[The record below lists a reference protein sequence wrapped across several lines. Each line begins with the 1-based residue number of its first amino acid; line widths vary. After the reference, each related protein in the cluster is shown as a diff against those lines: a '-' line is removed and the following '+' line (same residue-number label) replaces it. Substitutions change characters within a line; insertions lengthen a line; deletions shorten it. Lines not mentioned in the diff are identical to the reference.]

1 MNAYEKLTF
10 NNKNI
15 SELHNQMCMLR
26 KANVLT
32 EDILKIFCEKLM
44 DIEADIEKE
53 IRVTTRIEK
62 IQNKNDAAAIIL
74 TNICIG
80 LGLIKRG
87 DCVFNF
93 INYIN
98 RDSNPM
104 AYQNCITLAE
114 NIIANTLE
122 KQINLRIKEGIK
134 AKRKI
139 HYFITAILFFGLGI
153 LIAC

>member
-1 MNAYEKLTF
+1 MDPYEKLTF

-15 SELHNQMCMLR
+15 TELHNQICMLR

-44 DIEADIEKE
+44 DIEADIENE
-53 IRVTTRIEK
+53 
-62 IQNKNDAAAIIL
+62 NDAAAIIL
-74 TNICIG
+74 TNICVG
-80 LGLIKRG
+80 LGLIKKG
-87 DCVFNF
+87 DWVFNF

-98 RDSNPM
+98 RNSNPI

-114 NIIANTLE
+114 NTIVNTLE

-134 AKRKI
+134 AKRKF

>member
-1 MNAYEKLTF
+1 MDPYEKLTF

-15 SELHNQMCMLR
+15 TELHNQICMLR

-44 DIEADIEKE
+44 DIEADIENE
-53 IRVTTRIEK
+53 
-62 IQNKNDAAAIIL
+62 NDAAAIIL
-74 TNICIG
+74 TNICVG
-80 LGLIKRG
+80 LGLIKKG
-87 DCVFNF
+87 DWVFNF

-98 RDSNPM
+98 RNSNPI
-104 AYQNCITLAE
+104 AYQNCITFAE
-114 NIIANTLE
+114 NTIVNTLE

-134 AKRKI
+134 AKRKF

>member
-1 MNAYEKLTF
+1 MVVDKTEVC
-10 NNKNI
+10 
-15 SELHNQMCMLR
+15 EV
-26 KANVLT
+26 VLLY
-32 EDILKIFCEKLM
+32 DF
-44 DIEADIEKE
+44 
-53 IRVTTRIEK
+53 EK
-62 IQNKNDAAAIIL
+62 IQNKNDAALIIL
-74 TNICIG
+74 TNICIN

-87 DCVFNF
+87 DWVFNF

-98 RDSNPM
+98 RDSHPM
-104 AYQNCITLAE
+104 AYQNCITFAE
-114 NIIANTLE
+114 NTIANTLE

>member
-1 MNAYEKLTF
+1 MNPYEKLTF

-15 SELHNQMCMLR
+15 TELHNQMCMLR

-32 EDILKIFCEKLM
+32 EDILKTFCEKLM

-53 IRVTTRIEK
+53 IKRTTRIKRIE
-62 IQNKNDAAAIIL
+62 NENDAATIIL
-74 TNICIG
+74 TNICVG
-80 LGLIKRG
+80 LGLIKKG
-87 DCVFNF
+87 DWVFNF

-98 RDSNPM
+98 RDLNPM

-114 NIIANTLE
+114 NTIANTLE

-134 AKRKI
+134 AKRKF
-139 HYFITAILFFGLGI
+139 HYFIIAILFFGLGI

>member
-1 MNAYEKLTF
+1 MDPYEKLTF

-15 SELHNQMCMLR
+15 TELHNQICMLR

-44 DIEADIEKE
+44 DIEADIENE
-53 IRVTTRIEK
+53 
-62 IQNKNDAAAIIL
+62 NDAAAIIL
-74 TNICIG
+74 TNICVG
-80 LGLIKRG
+80 LGLIKKG
-87 DCVFNF
+87 DWVFNF

-98 RDSNPM
+98 RDSNPI

-114 NIIANTLE
+114 NTIVNTLE

-134 AKRKI
+134 AKRKF

>member
-1 MNAYEKLTF
+1 MNTYEKLTF

-74 TNICIG
+74 TNICVG
-80 LGLIKRG
+80 LGLIKKG
-87 DCVFNF
+87 DDIFNF
-93 INYIN
+93 INSTN
-98 RDSNPM
+98 KHPNPM
-104 AYQNCITLAE
+104 AHLAYITIAE
-114 NIIANTLE
+114 NKLGDILKE
-122 KQINLRIKEGIK
+122 QIDLKIKEGIK
-134 AKRKI
+134 AKRKF

>member
-1 MNAYEKLTF
+1 MDPYEKLTF

-15 SELHNQMCMLR
+15 TELHNQICMLR

-44 DIEADIEKE
+44 DIEADIENE
-53 IRVTTRIEK
+53 
-62 IQNKNDAAAIIL
+62 NDAAAIIL
-74 TNICIG
+74 TNICVG
-80 LGLIKRG
+80 LGLIKKG
-87 DCVFNF
+87 DWVFNF

-98 RDSNPM
+98 RDSNPI

-114 NIIANTLE
+114 NTRVNTLE

-134 AKRKI
+134 AKRKF